1 MKKTLQRGKCS
12 KERIIILQLKK
23 LKCIVEGEPFN
34 RTVKPG
40 KYPVLLNI
48 IRFENEDERIAYAI
62 IKLSRKSSVKWE
74 LALSNGQ
81 IESDLQGEQF
91 SGYGVDTGN
100 GCFIDDHVLKFI
112 LSEQSQK
119 GEDDIYDE
127 LEEALEKSYEDTRS
141 WLVTHFQ
148 EKVDLAIFSTGFG
161 DGVYLS
167 FWGTDENG
175 DEVCLVT
182 DFLLMDEMGEI

>member
-1 MKKTLQRGKCS
+1 M
-12 KERIIILQLKK
+12 
-23 LKCIVEGEPFN
+23 
-34 RTVKPG
+34 
-40 KYPVLLNI
+40 LLNI

-100 GCFIDDHVLKFI
+100 GCFIDDHILKFI

-141 WLVTHFQ
+141 WLVTRFQ
-148 EKVDLAIFSTGFG
+148 EKCDVAIFSTGFG
-161 DGVYLS
+161 DGVS
-167 FWGTDENG
+167 P
-175 DEVCLVT
+175 
-182 DFLLMDEMGEI
+182 